1 MVFIVNMGGAYG
13 VYCERGAGIMEF
25 IVNMGGA
32 YGVYCEYGWG
42 LWGLL

>member
-1 MVFIVNMGGAYG
+1 MGFVVNMG
-13 VYCERGAGIMEF
+13 AGLMAF